1 MAETDYDNTEFHRA
15 NETKTRLSEII
26 EAATDFVGTI
36 TTDGRFLYINKAGR
50 NFIEI
55 GQNDDISHLKIT
67 DLHPKWTNDLIMH
80 EAIPTAIREGSWNGE
95 TAFRGV
101 DGYEIPFS
109 HAIIAHK
116 NPDGSVKFLSIIAR
130 NITEQ
135 KKYEK
140 QIILMANYDP
150 LTQLFNRRRFQEELE
165 RWLVDSRLF
174 GTKGALLF
182 LDIDNFKYV
191 NDSFGHHIG
200 DKLLLILAKLLKK
213 RLREADTL
221 ARLGGDEF
229 AIILPFIDSTKA
241 ELIANQIRELIQNQ
255 ASVEEIPSLHIT
267 ASIGIALFPT
277 HSDRA
282 EILLTYADLA
292 MYRVKENGRN
302 SVCIYSPDQKK
313 KIETELFW
321 ENRIKM
327 ALIQNRFSLYLQ
339 PIMDLHQNHITGH
352 EVLLRMIDE
361 KGEIVMPTYFLSI
374 AEHFGLIHQID
385 RWVVYKSIHFV
396 RKLQQ
401 QGKPTY
407 LEINLSGKS
416 FTDTELLPLI
426 KNELAATGI
435 NPADIVFEITETA
448 IVENILSAQNFIN
461 EVKAIG
467 CHFALDDFCVGFAS
481 FNYLKLL
488 PVDYLKIDGSFIVDL
503 CSNSVDQ
510 HLVKAMVEVA
520 NGLGK
525 KTIAE
530 YVNSEET
537 VRLLKKFGVGYAQGY
552 YIGKPFIMSEA

>member
-1 MAETDYDNTEFHRA
+1 MEFDRA
-15 NETKTRLSEII
+15 DETKIRLSEII

-36 TTDGRFLYINKAGR
+36 TTDGRLLYINKAGR
-50 NFIEI
+50 KHI
-55 GQNDDISHLKIT
+55 GIDQNDDIAHLKIT

-80 EAIPTAIREGSWNGE
+80 EAIPTAIREGSWHGE
-95 TAFRGV
+95 TAFSGE
-101 DGYEIPFS
+101 DGCEIPFS

-140 QIILMANYDP
+140 QIVLMANYDP
-150 LTQLFNRRRFQEELE
+150 LTQLFNRRRLQEELE
-165 RWLVDSRLF
+165 RWLVDSNLF
-174 GTKGALLF
+174 GTRGALLF
-182 LDIDNFKYV
+182 LDIDNFKHI
-191 NDSFGHHIG
+191 NDTFGHHIG
-200 DKLLLILAKLLKK
+200 DKLLLILSRLLKK

-241 ELIANQIRELIQNQ
+241 ELIANQIRELVQNQ
-255 ASVEEIPSLHIT
+255 VVVEEIPSLHIT
-267 ASIGIALFPT
+267 ISIGIAPFPT
-277 HSDRA
+277 HGDKA
-282 EILLTYADLA
+282 EKLLTYADLA
-292 MYRVKENGRN
+292 MYRAKENGRN

-313 KIETELFW
+313 KIESELYW

-327 ALIQNRFSLYLQ
+327 ALKQNQFALYLQ

-352 EVLLRMIDE
+352 EVLLRMLDE
-361 KGEIVMPTYFLSI
+361 KGGIIMPTYFLNI

-385 RWVVYKSIHFV
+385 RWVVYKSIHLAK
-396 RKLQQ
+396 KLQQ
-401 QGKPTY
+401 MGKPTY
-407 LEINLSGKS
+407 IEINLSAKS
-416 FTDTELLPLI
+416 FADTELLPLI
-426 KNELAATGI
+426 KSELASTGI

-448 IVENILSAQNFIN
+448 IVENILNAQNFIN
-461 EVKAIG
+461 EVKAVG
-467 CHFALDDFCVGFAS
+467 CHFALDDFGVGFCS

-503 CSNSVDQ
+503 SSNSVDQ

-552 YIGKPFIMSEA
+552 YIGKPYNMPES